1 MHWKQLKAWGHAK
14 PMQAQKIFIVI
25 SNRLMQS
32 FTVAEIF
39 QPVKSSV
46 WILNWAGAS
55 FLYSRIARPAPP
67 LPKFTDFNATHACQ
81 HDTHTLLGANPRPL
95 LVPCCLKAK
104 LFTMGWFQLITL
116 LDFGVWKFASYRS
129 LKVSARSSD
138 LNCGFPGRPSF
149 LMHRN
154 STGWESSLAVAKFQ
168 RKSTQISFGNFYA
181 LIFCHVR
188 ALLML

>member
-1 MHWKQLKAWGHAK
+1 MGPEYNQSVQSIQNCELLLQICQAFSDCNFVFECIWKDWGHLHCNALEAIKSMRTCKANASPKDLHCDQQQIDAK
-14 PMQAQKIFIVI
+14 
-25 SNRLMQS
+25 LQS

-116 LDFGVWKFASYRS
+116 LDFGFWKWA
-129 LKVSARSSD
+129 
-138 LNCGFPGRPSF
+138 PGAQT
-149 LMHRN
+149 
-154 STGWESSLAVAKFQ
+154 STVAFMA
-168 RKSTQISFGNFYA
+168 G
-181 LIFCHVR
+181 R
-188 ALLML
+188 AF